1 MNEPDA
7 RRLSTAA
14 SPDGHRATE
23 TTCRVLWFVDRP
35 EFAVVRN
42 QIVPAD
48 PVQEDNSGAA
58 RVARKTTPA
67 AALAALGIVYG
78 DLGTSP
84 LYTLQA
90 IVGAT
95 GGHFSSQ
102 AALGSLSLIFW
113 ALTITISVKYC
124 LFVMRA
130 DNHGEGG
137 ILALMSM
144 TGANWSRGGR
154 ILIIMGLF
162 GAALLYGDGI
172 ITPAISVLSALEG
185 LNVATDVFKPHV
197 VFMAVAILFA
207 LFAIQSRGTA
217 RIAKASGP
225 VMLLWFAAI
234 AALGIVGV
242 LRHPAVIAAVDPRY
256 GIALLTGHGWSGIA
270 VLGGV
275 FLAMT
280 GGEAMYADMGHIG
293 RRPIR
298 TSWYGIVLPA
308 LLLNYAGQVALLVD
322 DPAAAG
328 NPFFRL
334 APSWSI
340 YPLVGLATVATIVAS
355 QAIITGSFSLTRQ
368 AMQLGWFPG
377 VRISQTSS
385 EEYGQIYVPFV
396 NWTMMVLTIALAV
409 GFGSSDRLAG
419 AYGTAVSTTMLLTT
433 ALLYNV
439 MRARWG
445 WPMGAALAASG
456 LFLAV
461 DFAFFAANLF
471 KIREGGWIPL
481 TFGTF
486 VFIVMISWHYGFQ
499 ALRQRH
505 TVLTETPGEFFRHL
519 KESEVPRVPGTAV
532 FLTRFANTIPFLIIE
547 HVAQMRALY
556 ETAIALTVRF
566 EDIPRV
572 PLSGRIELIKLAGGF
587 WHITVHFGFVQVPD
601 IPAALRQAKDR
612 GCPIDLE
619 DAIYFGARDT
629 IVCSKRRN
637 WFMRA
642 RLRLFMLM
650 FRNSVRAV
658 DLFNLPPKTYV
669 EIGRQ
674 IEI

>member
-1 MNEPDA
+1 MPA
-7 RRLSTAA
+7 
-14 SPDGHRATE
+14 G
-23 TTCRVLWFVDRP
+23 
-35 EFAVVRN
+35 
-42 QIVPAD
+42 IVH
-48 PVQEDNSGAA
+48 EDNLALA

-90 IVGAT
+90 VVGAT
-95 GGHFSSQ
+95 GGHFPPE

-113 ALTITISVKYC
+113 ALIITISVKYC

-144 TGANWSRGGR
+144 TGANWAAGGR
-154 ILIIMGLF
+154 ILIVTGLF
-162 GAALLYGDGI
+162 GAALIYGDGI

-197 VFMAVAILFA
+197 VSMAVAILFV
-207 LFAIQSRGTA
+207 LFVVQSRGTA
-217 RIAKASGP
+217 QIAKAFGP
-225 VMLLWFAAI
+225 VMLLWFVVI
-234 AALGIVGV
+234 AALGLAGIS
-242 LRHPAVIAAVDPRY
+242 RHPAVIAAVDPRY
-256 GIALLTGHGWSGIA
+256 GIALLTEHGWSGIA

-280 GGEAMYADMGHIG
+280 GAEAMYADMGHIG
-293 RRPIR
+293 RNPIR

-308 LLLNYAGQVALLVD
+308 LLLNYAGQVALFLN
-322 DPAAAG
+322 DPTMHG
-328 NPFFRL
+328 NPFFLL

-340 YPLVGLATVATIVAS
+340 YPLVGLATVATIIAS

-377 VRISQTSS
+377 VRIRQTSS

-396 NWTMMVLTIALAV
+396 NWTMMLLTIALTV
-409 GFGSSDRLAG
+409 SFGSSDRLAG

-439 MRARWG
+439 MRERWR
-445 WPMGAALAASG
+445 WPAGPALTASG

-481 TFGTF
+481 TFGTL
-486 VFIVMISWHYGFQ
+486 VFIVMVSWHFGFE
-499 ALRQRH
+499 ALRQHH
-505 TVLTETPGEFFRHL
+505 TMLTETPDEFFHYL
-519 KESEVPRVPGTAV
+519 KESRVPRVPGTAI
-532 FLTRFANTIPFLIIE
+532 FLTRLATTVPFLIIE

-556 ETAIALTVRF
+556 ETAIALTVKF

-572 PLSGRIELIKLAGGF
+572 APRDRIELAKLAEGF

-601 IPAALRQAKDR
+601 IPAALKQAKDR
-612 GCPIDLE
+612 GCPIELG
-619 DAIYFGARDT
+619 DAIYFGSRDT
-629 IVCSKRRN
+629 VVYSRRRS
-637 WFMRA
+637 WLVRA
-642 RLRLFMLM
+642 SLRLFTLM

-658 DLFNLPPKTYV
+658 DLFNIPPEKFV
-669 EIGRQ
+669 EVGRQ

>member
-1 MNEPDA
+1 MPADIVREGDPAREFVA
-7 RRLSTAA
+7 RR
-14 SPDGHRATE
+14 
-23 TTCRVLWFVDRP
+23 
-35 EFAVVRN
+35 
-42 QIVPAD
+42 
-48 PVQEDNSGAA
+48 
-58 RVARKTTPA
+58 TTPA

-90 IVGAT
+90 VIGTT
-95 GGHFSSQ
+95 GRHFSPE
-102 AALGSLSLIFW
+102 AALGGLSLIFW
-113 ALTITISVKYC
+113 ALIITISVKYC

-144 TGANWSRGGR
+144 TGANWSKGGR
-154 ILIIMGLF
+154 ILIVMGLF

-185 LNVATDVFKPHV
+185 LNVATEVFKPHIV
-197 VFMAVAILFA
+197 PMAVAILLA

-217 RIAKASGP
+217 QIARASGP
-225 VMLLWFAAI
+225 VMLLWFAVI
-234 AALGIVGV
+234 AALGVAGIA
-242 LRHPAVIAAVDPRY
+242 RYPAVIAAVDPRF

-280 GGEAMYADMGHIG
+280 GAEAMYADMGHIG
-293 RRPIR
+293 RNPIR

-308 LLLNYAGQVALLVD
+308 LLLNYAGQVALFLD
-322 DPAAAG
+322 DPAMDR

-340 YPLVGLATVATIVAS
+340 YPLVGLATVATIIAS

-377 VRISQTSS
+377 VRIRQTSS

-396 NWTMMVLTIALAV
+396 NWTMMALTIALTV
-409 GFGSSDRLAG
+409 SFGSSDRLAG

-433 ALLYNV
+433 ALLYSV
-439 MRARWG
+439 MRKRWR
-445 WPMGAALAASG
+445 WPTGPALTVSG

-461 DFAFFAANLF
+461 DIAFFAANLF

-481 TFGTF
+481 TFGTL
-486 VFIVMISWHYGFQ
+486 VFIVMISWHFGFE
-499 ALRQRH
+499 AMRQRH
-505 TVLTETPGEFFRHL
+505 TALTETPDEFFRHL
-519 KESEVPRVPGTAV
+519 KESRVPRVPGTAI
-532 FLTRFANTIPFLIIE
+532 FLTRLATTTPFLIVE
-547 HVAQMRALY
+547 YVAQMKALY
-556 ETAIALTVRF
+556 ETVIALTVKF

-572 PLSGRIELIKLAGGF
+572 SPRDRIELVKQAEGF
-587 WHITVHFGFVQVPD
+587 WHIIVHFGFVQIPD
-601 IPAALRQAKDR
+601 IPAALRQAKER

-619 DAIYFGARDT
+619 DAIYFGSRDAV
-629 IVCSKRRN
+629 VCSKRRG
-637 WFMRA
+637 WLVRA
-642 RLRLFMLM
+642 SLRLFALM
-650 FRNSVRAV
+650 FRNSVRTV
-658 DLFNLPPKTYV
+658 DLFNIPPKNFV
-669 EIGRQ
+669 EVGRQ

>member
-1 MNEPDA
+1 M
-7 RRLSTAA
+7 TA
-14 SPDGHRATE
+14 
-23 TTCRVLWFVDRP
+23 
-35 EFAVVRN
+35 N
-42 QIVPAD
+42 IVHADDPAL
-48 PVQEDNSGAA
+48 A

-90 IVGAT
+90 VLSAT
-95 GGHFSSQ
+95 GGHFSPE

-113 ALTITISVKYC
+113 ALIITISVKYC

-130 DNHGEGG
+130 DNQGEGG

-144 TGANWSRGGR
+144 TSANWSEGR
-154 ILIIMGLF
+154 RVLIVMGLF
-162 GAALLYGDGI
+162 GAALIYGDGI

-185 LNVATDVFKPHV
+185 LNVVTDVFKPHV
-197 VFMAVAILFA
+197 VSMAVAILFG

-217 RIAKASGP
+217 QIAKAFGP
-225 VMLLWFAAI
+225 VMLLWFAVI
-234 AALGIVGV
+234 ATLGVAGISRYPG
-242 LRHPAVIAAVDPRY
+242 VIAAVDPRY
-256 GIALLTGHGWSGIA
+256 GIALLTGHGWSGVA

-293 RRPIR
+293 RNPIR
-298 TSWYGIVLPA
+298 ASWYGIVLPA
-308 LLLNYAGQVALLVD
+308 LLLNYAGQVALYLG
-322 DPAAAG
+322 DPAMDG

-340 YPLVGLATVATIVAS
+340 YPLVGLATVATIIAS

-377 VRISQTSS
+377 VRIRQTSS
-385 EEYGQIYVPFV
+385 DEYGQIYVPFV
-396 NWTMMVLTIALAV
+396 NWTMMVLTVALTV
-409 GFGSSDRLAG
+409 SFGSSDRLAG

-439 MRARWG
+439 MRERWR
-445 WPMGAALAASG
+445 WPAALALATCG

-461 DFAFFAANLF
+461 DFAFFSANLF
-471 KIREGGWIPL
+471 KIQEGGWIPL
-481 TFGTF
+481 TFGTL
-486 VFIVMISWHYGFQ
+486 VFIVMVSWHFGFE
-499 ALRQRH
+499 AMRH
-505 TVLTETPGEFFRHL
+505 SHTELTETPDEFFRRL
-519 KESEVPRVPGTAV
+519 KQSHVPRVPGTAI
-532 FLTRFANTIPFLIIE
+532 FLTRLTTTTPFLIVE

-556 ETAIALTVRF
+556 ETAIALTVKF

-572 PLSGRIELIKLAGGF
+572 APHDRIELTKLAEGF

-601 IPAALRQAKDR
+601 IPAALRQARDR

-619 DAIYFGARDT
+619 DAVYFGARDAV
-629 IVCSKRRN
+629 VCSKRRR
-637 WFMRA
+637 WLVRA
-642 RLRLFMLM
+642 SLRLFTLM

-658 DLFNLPPKTYV
+658 DLFNIPSERFV
-669 EIGRQ
+669 EVGRQ

>member
-1 MNEPDA
+1 VRYNWI
-7 RRLSTAA
+7 
-14 SPDGHRATE
+14 DGKE
-23 TTCRVLWFVDRP
+23 TK
-35 EFAVVRN
+35 N
-42 QIVPAD
+42 VPAD
-48 PVQEDNSGAA
+48 SVHEDNSALA
-58 RVARKTTPA
+58 CVARKTTPG

-90 IVGAT
+90 VIGAT
-95 GGHFSSQ
+95 GGHFSQ
-102 AALGSLSLIFW
+102 EAALGSLSLIFW
-113 ALTITISVKYC
+113 ALIITISVKYC

-130 DNHGEGG
+130 DNDGEGG

-144 TGANWSRGGR
+144 TGANWSEGR
-154 ILIIMGLF
+154 RVLIVLGLF
-162 GAALLYGDGI
+162 GAALIYGDGI

-185 LNVATDVFKPHV
+185 LNVATDVFKPHIV
-197 VFMAVAILFA
+197 SIAVAILLA
-207 LFAIQSRGTA
+207 LFAIQNRGTA
-217 RIAKASGP
+217 QIAKAFGP
-225 VMLLWFAAI
+225 VMLLWFAVI
-234 AALGIVGV
+234 AVLGVAGIS
-242 LRHPAVIAAVDPRY
+242 RHPTVIAAVDPRY

-280 GGEAMYADMGHIG
+280 GAEAMYADMGHIG
-293 RRPIR
+293 RNPIR

-308 LLLNYAGQVALLVD
+308 LLLNYAGQVALFLD
-322 DPAAAG
+322 DPAMNG
-328 NPFFRL
+328 NSFFRL

-340 YPLVGLATVATIVAS
+340 YPLVGLATVATIIAS

-377 VRISQTSS
+377 VRIRQTSS

-396 NWTMMVLTIALAV
+396 NWAMMVLTVTLTV
-409 GFGSSDRLAG
+409 SFGSSDRLAG

-439 MRARWG
+439 MRERWRWSVG
-445 WPMGAALAASG
+445 PALTASG

-471 KIREGGWIPL
+471 KIREGGWVPL
-481 TFGTF
+481 TFGTL
-486 VFIVMISWHYGFQ
+486 VFIVMISWHFGFE
-499 ALRQRH
+499 AMRRRH
-505 TVLTETPGEFFRHL
+505 ATITEMPDEFFRGL
-519 KESEVPRVPGTAV
+519 KENGVPRVPGTAI
-532 FLTRFANTIPFLIIE
+532 FLTRFSTTISFLIIE

-556 ETAIALTVRF
+556 ETVIAMTVKF

-572 PLSGRIELIKLAGGF
+572 PPRDRIELTELAQGF
-587 WHITVHFGFVQVPD
+587 WHITVHFGFVQIPD
-601 IPAALRQAKDR
+601 IPAALRQAKVR

-619 DAIYFGARDT
+619 DAIYFSARDAV
-629 IVCSKRRN
+629 VCSKRRS
-637 WFMRA
+637 WLVRA

-658 DLFNLPPKTYV
+658 DLFNLPPKNFV
-669 EIGRQ
+669 EVGRQ